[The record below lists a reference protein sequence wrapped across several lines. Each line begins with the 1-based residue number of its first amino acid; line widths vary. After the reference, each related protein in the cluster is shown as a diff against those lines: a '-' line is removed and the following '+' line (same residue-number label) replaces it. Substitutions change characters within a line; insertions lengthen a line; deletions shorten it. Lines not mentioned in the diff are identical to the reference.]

1 MLRIKRRE
9 LRGPIKEWDMG
20 EFCQWNDILLTMSL
34 GINYFLYLCAHIIKL
49 NINQNNNIMAIVK
62 LKKGFDIQLLGAI
75 SNPGMSDADRPKS
88 VAVVPDDF
96 QGIIPRMEKKEG
108 EHVACGEP
116 LYHDKNHEAIKVVS
130 PVSGTVKEV
139 RRGERRHID
148 AIVIAPDGGNDVITH
163 DLKHDAEQVLLES
176 GLWVM
181 MRQRPYDVV
190 PAPGVKPKNVFVTA
204 FDSAPLAPDLAVVLG
219 EKSKYIAK
227 GVEVLA
233 GLTAG
238 KVYIGVREGQNIEVP
253 GAVVTTFVGPH
264 PAGNVG
270 VQINN
275 TVPVNKGEVV
285 WTMDIVTLARI
296 GELFTTGK
304 VSHDT
309 VVAVTGEMVQQPRY
323 VKCVMGADLE
333 TVLKNELTN
342 VAHSRIINGNVLT
355 GVKVEATQWLRAPYR
370 HITIIPENNHP
381 DEFMGW
387 ASLSP
392 SRFSIYRTFTTWL
405 GGLKKPVSFDSRI
418 KGGERAI
425 VRTGEYDAMLPMDIY
440 GEFLIKAI
448 ISGDIDKMEQLGIYE
463 IAPEDF
469 ALAEFA
475 DTSKLELQRIVRE
488 GLDRLR
494 AEMS

>member
-1 MLRIKRRE
+1 
-9 LRGPIKEWDMG
+9 
-20 EFCQWNDILLTMSL
+20 
-34 GINYFLYLCAHIIKL
+34 
-49 NINQNNNIMAIVK
+49 MAIVR
-62 LKKGFDIQLLGAI
+62 LKKGFDIHLLGDI
-75 SNPGMSDADRPKS
+75 SDNGIVAASRPQT
-88 VAVVPDDF
+88 VAVIPDDF
-96 QGIIPRMEKKEG
+96 HGIIPRMEKKEG
-108 EHVACGEP
+108 EHVDAGEP
-116 LYHDKNHEAIKVVS
+116 LYHDKNDEAIKVVA

-148 AIVIAPDGGNDVITH
+148 AIVIAPDGGDGIVTH
-163 DLKHDAEQVLLES
+163 DLKRPALDVLLDS

-190 PAPGVKPKNVFVTA
+190 PSPSVRPRDVFVTA
-204 FDSAPLAPDLAVVLG
+204 FDSAPLAPDLDIVLG
-219 EKSKYIAK
+219 DKRQYIAR
-227 GVEVLA
+227 GVEVL
-233 GLTAG
+233 GSLTDG
-238 KVYIGVREGQNIEVP
+238 KVRIGVREGQTIDAP
-253 GAVVTTFVGPH
+253 SAVVTSFVGPH

-270 VQINN
+270 VQAAN
-275 TVPVNKGEVV
+275 TVPVNKGETV
-285 WTMDIVTLARI
+285 WTLDIVTLARI
-296 GELFTTGK
+296 GELFTTGR

-309 VVAVTGEMVQQPRY
+309 VVAITGEMVQEPRY
-323 VKCVMGADLE
+323 VKTVMGADLE
-333 TVLKNELTN
+333 TVLKNETTN
-342 VAHSRIINGNVLT
+342 LAMSRIICGNVLT
-355 GVKVEATQWLRAPYR
+355 GVKVEPDQWLCAPYR
-370 HITIIPENNHP
+370 HITVIPENNKP

-387 ASLSP
+387 ASLRP
-392 SRFSIYRTFTTWL
+392 SRFSIYRTFTTLL
-405 GGLKKPVSFDSRI
+405 GSLNKPVSFDSRI

-488 GLDRLR
+488 GLDKLR

>member
-1 MLRIKRRE
+1 
-9 LRGPIKEWDMG
+9 
-20 EFCQWNDILLTMSL
+20 
-34 GINYFLYLCAHIIKL
+34 
-49 NINQNNNIMAIVK
+49 MATVR
-62 LKKGFDIQLLGAI
+62 LKKGFDIRLLGGITDNTVGDTTA
-75 SNPGMSDADRPKS
+75 PQS

-96 QGIIPRMEKKEG
+96 HGIIPRMEKKEG
-108 EHVACGEP
+108 EHVAAGEP
-116 LYHDKNHEAIKVVS
+116 IYHDKNHEAIKVVA
-130 PVSGTVKEV
+130 PVSGTIKEV

-148 AIVIAPDGGNDVITH
+148 AIIIAPDGNGDSVSHNIMG
-163 DLKHDAEQVLLES
+163 DAEQVLMQS

-190 PAPGVKPKNVFVTA
+190 PSPGVRPRDVFVTA
-204 FDSAPLAPDLAVVLG
+204 FDSAPLAPDLDVVMG
-219 EKSKYIAK
+219 DKRQFIAK
-227 GVEVLA
+227 GVDVLS
-233 GLTAG
+233 GLTDG
-238 KVYIGVREGQNIEVP
+238 KVYIGVRDGQSIEAP
-253 GAVVTTFVGPH
+253 GAVVTTFEGPH

-270 VQINN
+270 VQAAN
-275 TVPVNKGEVV
+275 TVPVNKGDVV

-304 VSHDT
+304 VNHQT
-309 VVAVTGEMVQQPRY
+309 VVAITGEMVQQPRY
-323 VKCVMGADLE
+323 VKTVMGADLQ
-333 TVLKNELTN
+333 TVLKHETTN
-342 VAHSRIINGNVLT
+342 VAQSRIICGNVLT
-355 GVKVEATQWLRAPYR
+355 GMKVEADQWLRSPYR

-387 ASLSP
+387 ASFNP
-392 SRFSIYRTFTTWL
+392 NRFSIYRTFTTWL
-405 GGLKKPVSFDSRI
+405 GGLGKARSFDSRI

-475 DTSKLELQRIVRE
+475 DTSKLELQRIVRQ
-488 GLDRLR
+488 GLDKLR
-494 AEMS
+494 AEMC

>member
-1 MLRIKRRE
+1 
-9 LRGPIKEWDMG
+9 
-20 EFCQWNDILLTMSL
+20 
-34 GINYFLYLCAHIIKL
+34 
-49 NINQNNNIMAIVK
+49 MATVR
-62 LKKGFDIQLLGAI
+62 LKKGFDIHLLGAI
-75 SNPGMSDADRPKS
+75 TDNTIVDAASPTS

-96 QGIIPRMEKKEG
+96 HGIIPRMEKKEG
-108 EHVACGEP
+108 EHVAAGEP
-116 LYHDKNHEAIKVVS
+116 LYHDKNYEAIKVVS

-148 AIVIAPDGGNDVITH
+148 AIIIAPDGDNDIVTH
-163 DLKHDAEQVLLES
+163 NIMGDAEQVLLQS

-190 PAPGVKPKNVFVTA
+190 PVPGIRPKNVFVTA
-204 FDSAPLAPDLAVVLG
+204 FDSAPLAPDLDIVLG
-219 EKSKYIAK
+219 EKRQYIQK
-227 GVEVLA
+227 GTEVLS
-233 GLTAG
+233 GMTDG
-238 KVYIGVREGQNIEVP
+238 RVYIGIRDGQDIVAPNAE
-253 GAVVTTFVGPH
+253 VTTFVGPH
-264 PAGNVG
+264 PAGNTG
-270 VQINN
+270 VQAAN
-275 TVPVNKGEVV
+275 TVPVNKGETV
-285 WTMDIVTLARI
+285 WTIDIVTLARI

-323 VKCVMGADLE
+323 VKSIMGSDLE
-333 TVLKNELTN
+333 SILKGKLTDAN
-342 VAHSRIINGNVLT
+342 CSRIISGNVLT
-355 GVKVEATQWLRAPYR
+355 GSQVEMSQWLRSPYR
-370 HITIIPENNHP
+370 HITVIPENNKP

-387 ASLSP
+387 ASINP
-392 SRFSIYRTFTTWL
+392 KRFSIYRTFTTWL
-405 GGLKKPVSFDSRI
+405 CGLKKPVSMDSRI

-488 GLDRLR
+488 GLDKLR

>member
-1 MLRIKRRE
+1 
-9 LRGPIKEWDMG
+9 
-20 EFCQWNDILLTMSL
+20 
-34 GINYFLYLCAHIIKL
+34 
-49 NINQNNNIMAIVK
+49 MATVR
-62 LKKGFDIQLLGAI
+62 LKKGFDIRLLGGITDNTVGDTTA
-75 SNPGMSDADRPKS
+75 PQS

-96 QGIIPRMEKKEG
+96 HGIIPRMEKKEG
-108 EHVACGEP
+108 EHVAAGEP
-116 LYHDKNHEAIKVVS
+116 IYHDKNHEAIKVVA
-130 PVSGTVKEV
+130 PVSGTIKEV

-148 AIVIAPDGGNDVITH
+148 AIIIAPDGNGDSVSHNIMG
-163 DLKHDAEQVLLES
+163 DAEQVLMQS

-190 PAPGVKPKNVFVTA
+190 PSPGVRPRDVFVTA
-204 FDSAPLAPDLAVVLG
+204 FDSAPLAPDLDVVMG
-219 EKSKYIAK
+219 DKRQFIAK
-227 GVEVLA
+227 GVDVLS
-233 GLTAG
+233 GLTDG
-238 KVYIGVREGQNIEVP
+238 KVYIGVRDGQSIEAP
-253 GAVVTTFVGPH
+253 GAVVTTFEGPH

-270 VQINN
+270 VQAAN
-275 TVPVNKGEVV
+275 TVPVNKGDVV

-304 VSHDT
+304 VNHQT
-309 VVAVTGEMVQQPRY
+309 VVAITGEMVQQPRY
-323 VKCVMGADLE
+323 IKTVMGADLQ
-333 TVLKNELTN
+333 TVLKHETTN
-342 VAHSRIINGNVLT
+342 VAQSRIICGNVLT
-355 GVKVEATQWLRAPYR
+355 GMKVEADQWLRAPYR

-387 ASLSP
+387 ASFSP
-392 SRFSIYRTFTTWL
+392 NRFSIYRTFTTWL
-405 GGLKKPVSFDSRI
+405 GGLGKAQSFDSRI

>member
-1 MLRIKRRE
+1 
-9 LRGPIKEWDMG
+9 
-20 EFCQWNDILLTMSL
+20 MST
-34 GINYFLYLCAHIIKL
+34 
-49 NINQNNNIMAIVK
+49 VR
-62 LKKGFDIQLLGAI
+62 LKKGFDINLLGAI
-75 SNPGMSDADRPKS
+75 DGNDIAFTAPSRS

-96 QGIIPRMEKKEG
+96 HGIIPRMEKKEG
-108 EHVACGEP
+108 EHVAAGEP
-116 LYHDKNHEAIKVVS
+116 LYHDKNYEDIKVVS

-148 AIVIAPDGGNDVITH
+148 AIIIAPDEGNDAVTH
-163 DLKHDAEQVLLES
+163 DIKGDAMQVLLAS

-181 MRQRPYDVV
+181 LRQRPYDIV
-190 PAPGVKPKNVFVTA
+190 PVPGVRPRDIFVTA
-204 FDSAPLAPDLAVVLG
+204 FDSAPLAPDLDIVLAG
-219 EKSKYIAK
+219 KREYIGK
-227 GVEVLA
+227 GIEVLA
-233 GLTAG
+233 RMTDG
-238 KVYIGVREGQNIEVP
+238 KVYIGVRENQSIDAP
-253 GAVVTTFVGPH
+253 GAEVNTFVGPH
-264 PAGNVG
+264 PAGNAG
-270 VQINN
+270 VQVAN
-275 TVPVNKGEVV
+275 TVPVNKGETV
-285 WTMDIVTLARI
+285 WTLDIVTLARI

-309 VVAVTGEMVQQPRY
+309 VVAINGEMVETPRY
-323 VKCVMGADLE
+323 VQTVMGA
-333 TVLKNELTN
+333 ELTTLLKGQIQGE
-342 VAHSRIINGNVLT
+342 AGESRIISGNVLT
-355 GVKVEATQWLRAPYR
+355 GVKVDADGWLRAPYR
-370 HITIIPENNHP
+370 HITVIPENSKP

-387 ASLSP
+387 ASFSP
-392 SRFSIYRTFTTWL
+392 KRFSLYRTFTTWL
-405 GGLKKPVSFDSRI
+405 GGLKRPVSMDSRI

-488 GLDRLR
+488 GLDKLR

>member
-1 MLRIKRRE
+1 
-9 LRGPIKEWDMG
+9 
-20 EFCQWNDILLTMSL
+20 
-34 GINYFLYLCAHIIKL
+34 
-49 NINQNNNIMAIVK
+49 MATVR
-62 LKKGFDIQLLGAI
+62 LKKGFDIHLLGAI
-75 SNPGMSDADRPKS
+75 NDNTPVDASSPVS

-96 QGIIPRMEKKEG
+96 HGIIPRMEKKEG
-108 EHVACGEP
+108 DHVTAGEP
-116 LYHDKNHEAIKVVS
+116 LYHDKNHEAVKVVA

-148 AIVIAPDGGNDVITH
+148 AIIIVPDGSNDAVTLDIKRPAT
-163 DLKHDAEQVLLES
+163 EVLLES

-190 PAPGVKPKNVFVTA
+190 PVPGEKPRDVFVTA
-204 FDSAPLAPDLAVVLG
+204 FDSAPLAPDLDVVLG
-219 EKSKYIAK
+219 DKRRFIKK
-227 GVEVLA
+227 GVEVLN
-233 GLTAG
+233 GLTDG
-238 KVYIGVREGQNIEVP
+238 KVYIGIREGQEIDAP
-253 GAVVTTFVGPH
+253 GAQVTTFVGPH
-264 PAGNVG
+264 PAGNAG
-270 VQINN
+270 IQAAN
-275 TVPVNKGEVV
+275 TAPVNKGQTV

-309 VVAVTGEMVQQPRY
+309 IVAVTGEMAQQPRY
-323 VKCVMGADLE
+323 IKTVMGADLE
-333 TVLKNELTN
+333 TVLKGELTD
-342 VAHSRIINGNVLT
+342 VGHSRIISGNVLT
-355 GVKVEATQWLRAPYR
+355 GVKVEAGQWMRAPYR
-370 HITIIPENNHP
+370 HITIIPENNKP

-387 ASLSP
+387 ASFNP
-392 SRFSIYRTFTTWL
+392 KRFSVYRTFTTWL
-405 GGLKKPVSFDSRI
+405 GGLRKPVSMDSRI

-488 GLDRLR
+488 GLDKLR

>member
-1 MLRIKRRE
+1 
-9 LRGPIKEWDMG
+9 
-20 EFCQWNDILLTMSL
+20 
-34 GINYFLYLCAHIIKL
+34 
-49 NINQNNNIMAIVK
+49 MATVR
-62 LKKGFDIQLLGAI
+62 LKKGFDISLLGGITDNTVGDTAA
-75 SNPGMSDADRPKS
+75 PQS

-96 QGIIPRMEKKEG
+96 HGIIPRMEKKEG
-108 EHVACGEP
+108 EHVAAGEP
-116 LYHDKNHEAIKVVS
+116 IYHDKNHEAIKVVA
-130 PVSGTVKEV
+130 PVSGTIKEV

-148 AIVIAPDGGNDVITH
+148 AIIIAPDGNGDSVSHNIMG
-163 DLKHDAEQVLLES
+163 DAEQVLMQS

-190 PAPGVKPKNVFVTA
+190 PSPGVRPRDVFVTA
-204 FDSAPLAPDLAVVLG
+204 FDSAPLAPDLDVVMG
-219 EKSKYIAK
+219 DKRQFIAK
-227 GVEVLA
+227 GVDVLS
-233 GLTAG
+233 GLTDG
-238 KVYIGVREGQNIEVP
+238 KVYIGVRDGQSIEAP
-253 GAVVTTFVGPH
+253 GAVVTTFEGPH

-270 VQINN
+270 VQAAN
-275 TVPVNKGEVV
+275 TVPVNKGDVV

-304 VSHDT
+304 VNHQT
-309 VVAVTGEMVQQPRY
+309 VVAITGEMVQQPRY
-323 VKCVMGADLE
+323 VKTVMGADLQ
-333 TVLKNELTN
+333 TVLKHETTN
-342 VAHSRIINGNVLT
+342 VAQSRIICGNVLT
-355 GVKVEATQWLRAPYR
+355 GMKVEADQWLRAPYR

-387 ASLSP
+387 ASFNP
-392 SRFSIYRTFTTWL
+392 NRFSIYRTFTTWL
-405 GGLKKPVSFDSRI
+405 GGLGKARSFDSRI

-475 DTSKLELQRIVRE
+475 DTSKLELQRIVRQ
-488 GLDRLR
+488 GLDKLR
-494 AEMS
+494 AEMC

>member
-1 MLRIKRRE
+1 
-9 LRGPIKEWDMG
+9 
-20 EFCQWNDILLTMSL
+20 
-34 GINYFLYLCAHIIKL
+34 
-49 NINQNNNIMAIVK
+49 MATVR
-62 LKKGFDIQLLGAI
+62 LKKGFDIHLVGAI
-75 SNPGMSDADRPKS
+75 TDSAITAAAAPQS

-96 QGIIPRMEKKEG
+96 HGIIPRMEKKEG
-108 EHVACGEP
+108 EHVNCGEP
-116 LYHDKNHEAIKVVS
+116 LYHDKNHEVIKVVA

-139 RRGERRHID
+139 RRGLRRHID
-148 AIVIAPDGGNDVITH
+148 AIIITPDGATDTVTL
-163 DLKHDAEQVLLES
+163 DLKRPALDVLLES

-190 PAPGVKPKNVFVTA
+190 PNPRVKPRDVFVTA
-204 FDSAPLAPDLAVVLG
+204 FDSAPLAPNLDVVLG
-219 EKSKYIAK
+219 DKRQYVAK
-227 GVEVLA
+227 GIEVLS
-233 GLTAG
+233 GLTDG
-238 KVYIGVREGQNIEVP
+238 KVYIGTRDGQDIEAP
-253 GAVVTTFVGPH
+253 GAVVTIFVGPH
-264 PAGNVG
+264 PAGNTG
-270 VQINN
+270 VQAAN
-275 TVPVNKGEVV
+275 TKPVNKGETV

-309 VVAVTGEMVQQPRY
+309 VVAITGEMVQQPRY
-323 VKCVMGADLE
+323 ISTVMGADLE
-333 TVLKNELTN
+333 TVLKNEWTN
-342 VAHSRIINGNVLT
+342 VAQSRIISGNVLT
-355 GVKVEATQWLRAPYR
+355 GDKVEADQWLRAPYR
-370 HITIIPENNHP
+370 HITIIPENSKP

-387 ASLSP
+387 ASINP
-392 SRFSIYRTFTTWL
+392 DRFSIYRTFTTWL
-405 GGLKKPVSFDSRI
+405 RGLKNPVSMDSRI

-488 GLDRLR
+488 GLDKLR

>member
-1 MLRIKRRE
+1 
-9 LRGPIKEWDMG
+9 
-20 EFCQWNDILLTMSL
+20 MST
-34 GINYFLYLCAHIIKL
+34 
-49 NINQNNNIMAIVK
+49 VR
-62 LKKGFDIQLLGAI
+62 LKKGFDINLVGAI
-75 SNPGMSDADRPKS
+75 SGSDIAFAAPAQS

-96 QGIIPRMEKKEG
+96 HGIIPRMEKKEG
-108 EHVACGEP
+108 EHVAAGEP

-139 RRGERRHID
+139 RRGARRHID
-148 AIVIAPDGGNDVITH
+148 AIIVAPDGGKDATTLDVKG
-163 DLKHDAEQVLLES
+163 DPRQALLSS

-181 MRQRPYDVV
+181 LRQRPYDVV
-190 PAPGVKPKNVFVTA
+190 PSPDVRPRDVFVTA
-204 FDSAPLAPDLAVVLG
+204 FDSAPLAPDLDVVLG
-219 EKSKYIAK
+219 DKRQYIAK

-233 GLTAG
+233 GLTDG
-238 KVYIGVREGQNIEVP
+238 KVYIGVREGQSIDAP
-253 GAVVTTFVGPH
+253 GAEVNTFVGPH
-264 PAGNVG
+264 PAGNAGIQAANIAPVG
-270 VQINN
+270 
-275 TVPVNKGEVV
+275 KGDTV
-285 WTMDIVTLARI
+285 WTLDIVTVARI
-296 GELFTTGK
+296 GELFTTGQ

-309 VVAVTGEMVQQPRY
+309 VVAVDGEMVQQPRY
-323 VKCVMGADLE
+323 VKTVMGAAMATLIKDQIKGE
-333 TVLKNELTN
+333 AGVC
-342 VAHSRIINGNVLT
+342 RIISGNVLT
-355 GVKVEATQWLRAPYR
+355 GEKTDADGWLRAPYR
-370 HITIIPENNHP
+370 HVTIIPENSKP

-387 ASLSP
+387 ASINP
-392 SRFSIYRTFTTWL
+392 GRFSLYRTFTTWL
-405 GGLKKPVSFDSRI
+405 RGLKKPVSMDSRI

>member
-1 MLRIKRRE
+1 
-9 LRGPIKEWDMG
+9 
-20 EFCQWNDILLTMSL
+20 
-34 GINYFLYLCAHIIKL
+34 
-49 NINQNNNIMAIVK
+49 MATVK

-75 SNPGMSDADRPKS
+75 TDSGITAGERPLS

-96 QGIIPRMEKKEG
+96 HGIIPRMEKKEG
-108 EHVACGEP
+108 ERVASGEP

-148 AIVIAPDGGNDVITH
+148 AIVVIPDGTADAVTH
-163 DLKHDAEQVLLES
+163 DLKRPALDVLLDS
-176 GLWVM
+176 GLWAM
-181 MRQRPYDVV
+181 IRQRPYDVV
-190 PAPGVKPKNVFVTA
+190 PSPDVRPRDVFVTA
-204 FDSAPLAPDLAVVLG
+204 FDSAPLAPDLDVVLG
-219 EKSKYIAK
+219 EKRKYIAK
-227 GVEVLA
+227 GVEVLN
-233 GLTAG
+233 GLTDG
-238 KVYIGVREGQNIEVP
+238 KVYIGIREGQSIDAP

-270 VQINN
+270 IQAAN
-275 TVPVNKGEVV
+275 TVPVNKGETV

-309 VVAVTGEMVQQPRY
+309 VVAITGEMVQQPRY
-323 VKCVMGADLE
+323 VSTVMGADLE
-333 TVLKNELTN
+333 SVLKNELTN
-342 VAHSRIINGNVLT
+342 VAMSRIISGNVLT
-355 GVKVEATQWLRAPYR
+355 GVKVTADEWLRAPYR
-370 HITIIPENNHP
+370 HITIIPENNKP

-387 ASLSP
+387 ASVNP
-392 SRFSIYRTFTTWL
+392 NRFSLYRTFTTWL
-405 GGLKKPVSFDSRI
+405 GGMKKPRSMDSRI

-448 ISGDIDKMEQLGIYE
+448 ISGDIDKMEQLGVYE

-475 DTSKLELQRIVRE
+475 DTSKLELQRIVRQ
-488 GLDRLR
+488 GLDKLR